1 MYDERMCLERRH
13 FFVSGDGKR
22 AFFRPSGWS
31 RQVVAIVV
39 PLTVRPPTFGTGFC
53 YHFWGR
59 ESVPPS
65 EATEKTEAVVF
76 HRGRW
81 RLRVRLYVKSIAPL
95 SVCTSGTRAHACAH
109 AHAHVGAVRPTVRV
123 DVMHDSTSMCPCTR
137 TCRSCWAHVH
147 TACVPTGEKHT
158 RVSPLL

>member
-1 MYDERMCLERRH
+1 MYDERMCLERRQV

-22 AFFRPSGWS
+22 AFFRPFGWS

-39 PLTVRPPTFGTGFC
+39 PLTVRPPTFATGFC

-95 SVCTSGTRAHACAH
+95 ERHRQGSQ
-109 AHAHVGAVRPTVRV
+109 P
-123 DVMHDSTSMCPCTR
+123 
-137 TCRSCWAHVH
+137 
-147 TACVPTGEKHT
+147 
-158 RVSPLL
+158 